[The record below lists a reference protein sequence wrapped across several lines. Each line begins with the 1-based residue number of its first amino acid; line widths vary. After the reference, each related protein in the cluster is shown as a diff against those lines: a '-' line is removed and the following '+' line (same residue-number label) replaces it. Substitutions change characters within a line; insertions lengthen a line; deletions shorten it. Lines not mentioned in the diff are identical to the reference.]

1 MRHNY
6 LRARL
11 KAGEPSMGVK
21 RSCIGWDVG
30 ILHEWCRVNG
40 EDTRGMLAGPPPSA
54 AAPKQTV
61 GTCEAG
67 Q

>member
-11 KAGEPSMGVK
+11 KAGEPSMAVK
-21 RSCIGWDVG
+21 HSSIGWDVG
-30 ILHEWCRVNG
+30 ILPEWGRVNG
-40 EDTRGMLAGPPPSA
+40 EDIRGMLAGPPSA

-61 GTCEAG
+61 STCEAG

>member
-21 RSCIGWDVG
+21 HFCIGWDVG
-30 ILHEWCRVNG
+30 ILPEWWRLNG
-40 EDTRGMLAGPPPSA
+40 ENMRGMVTGPPSA
-54 AAPKQTV
+54 AALQQTV
-61 GTCEAG
+61 STCEAG

>member
-21 RSCIGWDVG
+21 HFCIGWDVG

-40 EDTRGMLAGPPPSA
+40 EDTRGMLAGPPSA

-61 GTCEAG
+61 STCEAG